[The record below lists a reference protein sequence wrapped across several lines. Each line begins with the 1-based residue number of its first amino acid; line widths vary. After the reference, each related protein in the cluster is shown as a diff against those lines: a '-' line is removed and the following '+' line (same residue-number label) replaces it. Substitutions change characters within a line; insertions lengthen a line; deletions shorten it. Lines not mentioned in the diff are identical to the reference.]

1 MYFTIH
7 TSSSTNILYVYNGTS
22 RYPLHFGSTTPRPSS
37 LNLRISSSQRSRTL
51 CDTIF
56 QLLFLSS
63 PMVIVY
69 LEFNKCQ
76 QLFKIYL
83 QIRFSTQLNFLV
95 IAKIATNKMIVV
107 IILPSKPKL
116 PPLIIVDISLSF
128 EKKTTC

>member
-37 LNLRISSSQRSRTL
+37 LNLRISSSQRPRTL

-76 QLFKIYL
+76 QLFWK
-83 QIRFSTQLNFLV
+83 FLV
-95 IAKIATNKMIVV
+95 NSIFLHKKSIKYYIFCNTTNELGPIVRV
-107 IILPSKPKL
+107 ISSIDAFP
-116 PPLIIVDISLSF
+116 IV
-128 EKKTTC
+128 